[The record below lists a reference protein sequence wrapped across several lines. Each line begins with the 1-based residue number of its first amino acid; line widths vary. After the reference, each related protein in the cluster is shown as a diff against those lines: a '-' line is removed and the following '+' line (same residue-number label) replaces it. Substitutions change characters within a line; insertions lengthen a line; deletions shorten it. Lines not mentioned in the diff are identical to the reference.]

1 MLDVKLIQPRGNNET
16 LYYIAGC
23 LVLLLNKVRHSIQGY
38 TQPRSFPISQ
48 IQRAI
53 DYDFAVVKLWMQHLV
68 EYLGPQATL
77 KNKTILELGPGPDLG
92 IGILT
97 LIHGAHKYNA
107 LDVHNLMKLASR
119 QFYDQFF
126 KYLKEEFQISQEDIE
141 CLRRQVDR
149 TLSGQSDRLN
159 DRLNY
164 VCDKHFDISV
174 FGKSTVDLVFS
185 QAAFEHFDDIERVMA
200 ELSRVAKPGA
210 VLVAEVDLRTHTRW
224 IRDVDPLNIYRY
236 ADFFYN
242 TCKFS
247 GSPNRLRSFEY
258 EQILKTNGWTNVQI
272 LPMVVLDKTY
282 VLKTQSRLAKRFQDQ
297 RNGMEQLIVTIR
309 ATKE

>member
-1 MLDVKLIQPRGNNET
+1 MLDVKLMQPKGNHET

-23 LVLLLNKVRHSIQGY
+23 LVLLLNKVRHSVQGY
-38 TQPRSFPISQ
+38 TQPRSFPVSQ

-97 LIHGAHKYNA
+97 LMHGAHQYNA
-107 LDVHNLMKLASR
+107 LDVHNLMKLTSL

-126 KYLKEEFQISQEDIE
+126 KYLKEKFQISQEDIE
-141 CLRRQVDR
+141 CLCLQVDR
-149 TLSGQSDRLN
+149 TLSGQHDGLH

-164 VCDKHFDISV
+164 VCDRNFDVSV

-185 QAAFEHFDDIERVMA
+185 QAAFEHFDDIERVIA

-210 VLVAEVDLRTHTRW
+210 VLVAEIDLRTHTRW

-236 ADFFYN
+236 EDFIYKM
-242 TCKFS
+242 CKFS

-258 EQILKTNGWTNVQI
+258 EQILKTNGWANVQI
-272 LPMVVLDKTY
+272 LPKVVLDKTY
-282 VLKTQSRLAKRFQDQ
+282 IQKTQPRLAERFRDQ
-297 RNGMEQLIVTIR
+297 RNGMEQLVIVVR